1 MRILTTFF
9 ALIFSASMFAQSVDY
24 SVVYVPEES
33 GIDFRMITS
42 KNDYVCMPI
51 VNRGRG
57 KIDWYTNRIIDLSKD
72 GKKIAYLAM
81 RGDATNIFVKEL
93 ERQGTSVQRTNRK
106 AVTDF
111 SYSADG
117 TKLTFSE
124 SSMRTNV
131 IFQTDAVNGFICR
144 QVTNGYNDYSPVYS
158 TDGKK
163 IFFTRTESSSAGIWS
178 YDLEDNFLSS
188 YTSGMNPCVTG
199 DNSTLLCVRTNG
211 FGNGEIWK
219 INYQNGIE
227 ECVVSDASRSFST
240 PSISPDGKWIL
251 FVGSSAIPVGNSAY
265 WNTDIYVCRVDGSHL
280 TQLTYHAADDLSP
293 QWSMDGKFIYF
304 ISQRGDAEGTANIWR
319 MSFETL

>member
-1 MRILTTFF
+1 MRILATFF
-9 ALIFSASMFAQSVDY
+9 ALIFSASLFAQSVDY

-51 VNRGRG
+51 VKRGRG
-57 KIDWYTNRIIDLSKD
+57 KLDWYTNRIIDLSKD

-81 RGDATNIFVKEL
+81 RGDATNIFVKDL
-93 ERQGTSVQRTNRK
+93 DRQGASVQRTNRK

-219 INYQNGIE
+219 INYQTGIE

>member
-1 MRILTTFF
+1 
-9 ALIFSASMFAQSVDY
+9 MFAQSVDY

-51 VNRGRG
+51 VKRGRG

>member
-51 VNRGRG
+51 VKRGRG

>member
-51 VNRGRG
+51 VKRGRG

-219 INYQNGIE
+219 INYQTGIE

>member
-51 VNRGRG
+51 VKRGRG

-188 YTSGMNPCVTG
+188 YTSGMNPCVTS

-219 INYQNGIE
+219 INYQTGIE

>member
-51 VNRGRG
+51 VKRGRG

-131 IFQTDAVNGFICR
+131 IFQTDAVFGEE
-144 QVTNGYNDYSPVYS
+144 G
-158 TDGKK
+158 
-163 IFFTRTESSSAGIWS
+163 
-178 YDLEDNFLSS
+178 
-188 YTSGMNPCVTG
+188 NP
-199 DNSTLLCVRTNG
+199 LQ
-211 FGNGEIWK
+211 F
-219 INYQNGIE
+219 
-227 ECVVSDASRSFST
+227 
-240 PSISPDGKWIL
+240 
-251 FVGSSAIPVGNSAY
+251 
-265 WNTDIYVCRVDGSHL
+265 
-280 TQLTYHAADDLSP
+280 AAD
-293 QWSMDGKFIYF
+293 GH
-304 ISQRGDAEGTANIWR
+304 RGCVAVVLR
-319 MSFETL
+319 QQFEAVVD